1 MVHVV
6 GSRKPAPLLLYVK
19 AYVAESSSKN
29 LCVGFN
35 NKQCFDYVHRNSEFI
50 VIDKEL
56 RRFTSRSCI
65 KSNIM

>member
-6 GSRKPAPLLLYVK
+6 GSQKPAPLLLYVK

-29 LCVGFN
+29 QFVRFN
-35 NKQCFDYVHRNSEFI
+35 NKQSFDYIHRNSEFI

-56 RRFTSRSCI
+56 RRYLLQDRALSLT
-65 KSNIM
+65 